1 MPKQELGRVRQV
13 PLSEVFDNEP
23 QDFTPW
29 LYENLDLLGDALNLD
44 LTPSEREGAVGTL
57 SVDIVAESEFGTVVI
72 ENQLGKTDHGH
83 LGQLL
88 SYAAGREA
96 EILVWV
102 APMFKDEHRAAID
115 WLNRWTP
122 EDIET
127 YGVEVR
133 AIRIG
138 ESPPAPEFRAV
149 AYPNNWSRRVRSQ
162 NSDTKMSDDEW
173 DRRVEFFSTLATRA
187 HERDLTESTGFSVVA
202 KSKSFP
208 CRVDEPGLKYW
219 VDLRPTGVT
228 TVHLDVRTG
237 DVMRNDA
244 IISGLE
250 LHKTSIEEELGFW
263 PDLDAPDPDGPHG
276 RIAGRVTRF
285 RNASINDPPD
295 QVEETLEWCLESLAG
310 FQRVLDPR
318 LRAVIDELDSVEE

>member
-1 MPKQELGRVRQV
+1 MPKQEMGRVREV
-13 PLSEVFDNEP
+13 PLSEVFENEP
-23 QDFTPW
+23 NDFTPW

-44 LTPSEREGAVGTL
+44 LAPSEMEGAVGTL
-57 SVDIVAESEFGTVVI
+57 SVDIVAESDFGTVVI

-102 APMFKDEHRAAID
+102 APTFKDEHRAAID

-149 AYPNNWSRRVRSQ
+149 AFPNNWSRRVRQQ

-173 DRRVEFFSTLATRA
+173 EKRVEFFSTLAARA
-187 HERDLTESTGFSVVA
+187 LERGLTNSTGFSSVA
-202 KSKSFP
+202 KSKSFS
-208 CRVDEPGLKYW
+208 CRVDEAGLKYW
-219 VDLRPTGVT
+219 IDLRTTGVT
-228 TVHLDVRTG
+228 TVTLDVRTG
-237 DVMRNDA
+237 DVVRNNA

-250 LHKTSIEEELGFW
+250 QDKVAIEEELGFR
-263 PDLDAPDPDGPHG
+263 PDFYAPDPDGPHG
-276 RIAGRVTRF
+276 RIAGRVMLF
-285 RNASINDPPD
+285 R
-295 QVEETLEWCLESLAG
+295 G
-310 FQRVLDPR
+310 R
-318 LRAVIDELDSVEE
+318 ID